1 MIMARGALST
11 TRTYQGQAQA
21 QSQSLLRVVAEVV
34 DVAVVVDEDGAF
46 RPTRLIRPH
55 AGGVEV

>member
-21 QSQSLLRVVAEVV
+21 RSLSLLRVVAEDV
-34 DVAVVVDEDGAF
+34 DVVVVVDEVEAY
-46 RPTRLIRPH
+46 RPTR
-55 AGGVEV
+55 